1 MRAAEALLIQQE
13 AQEAT
18 ARQLASAAVGKGIP
32 KDRVVSMLQ
41 EIQAATG
48 CGMGR
53 ARELLCEANLD
64 ANSAVRASRSS
75 SPFERHGLGSDREEV
90 LSAGGA
96 FLQPG
101 ARPRSGSGSG
111 SGPGLGAVPSGRR
124 LLRTAL
130 Q

>member
-1 MRAAEALLIQQE
+1 MLRAAEALLIQQE
-13 AQEAT
+13 AEEAT

-48 CGMGR
+48 CGMAR

-64 ANSAVRASRSS
+64 ANSAVRAAGVPR
-75 SPFERHGLGSDREEV
+75 PLKLMERDRDEMAV

-96 FLQPG
+96 FLQP
-101 ARPRSGSGSG
+101 
-111 SGPGLGAVPSGRR
+111 
-124 LLRTAL
+124 
-130 Q
+130 